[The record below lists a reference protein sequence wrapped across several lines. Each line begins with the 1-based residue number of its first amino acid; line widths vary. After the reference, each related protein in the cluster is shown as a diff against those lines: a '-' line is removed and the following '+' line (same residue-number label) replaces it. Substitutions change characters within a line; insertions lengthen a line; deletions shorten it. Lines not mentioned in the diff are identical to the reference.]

1 MKLFQKIIDH
11 KEVKSIICGFTIFFL
26 MNNLLAFGSE
36 NKAFSFANKLKDN
49 DFEETFFKNSI
60 KFYEYDNLESQLK
73 VFFGGFDR
81 SEKIFYPDLSI
92 IRDSDALREMYKS
105 KLNDMGINEIFSN

>member
-1 MKLFQKIIDH
+1 MKLFKKIIDL
-11 KEVKSIICGFTIFFL
+11 KEVKSVIYGFIVFFF
-26 MNNLLAFGSE
+26 MNNLLAIGSE
-36 NKAFSFANKLKDN
+36 NKSFSFENKLKDN

-60 KFYEYDNLESQLK
+60 KYYEHDNLDNQLK

-92 IRDSDALREMYKS
+92 MRDSDALREIYKS
-105 KLNDMGINEIFSN
+105 KLYDMGINEYFNN